1 MRHSWR
7 ILALVVVVLAAAC
20 QGDDATPAA
29 VDDQSTQASSSAST
43 RSNAAT
49 TRSNATGSTVKSSEG
64 IEGLPVDPDTLVV
77 GDCFN
82 RYAGLQ
88 NYQTIEIV
96 TKRLCQQPHDAEV
109 FYKNDFPGSVTVN
122 TYPGKEKLTTDSIR
136 VCYENFAG
144 FVGKAY
150 EISTYQL
157 GYFVPQQDRWENTA
171 THYRAVTCYVT
182 PYAKGTKLTGSVRDS
197 RL

>member
-1 MRHSWR
+1 MWR
-7 ILALVVVVLAAAC
+7 ILALVVVLVAAAC
-20 QGDDATPAA
+20 QRDGASPAA
-29 VDDQSTQASSSAST
+29 VDDQSTPTPSSVTTT
-43 RSNAAT
+43 RANGVT
-49 TRSNATGSTVKSSEG
+49 TRSNATASTVKSSEG
-64 IEGLPVDPDTLVV
+64 IEGLPVDPDSLVV

-96 TKRLCQQPHDAEV
+96 TKRLCEQPHDAEV

-171 THYRAVTCYVT
+171 AHYRAVTCYVT
-182 PYAKGTKLTGSVRDS
+182 PYSKGTKLTGSVRDS

>member
-1 MRHSWR
+1 VRHWWR
-7 ILALVVVVLAAAC
+7 IVALVVVATAC
-20 QGDDATPAA
+20 QKDNATPSA
-29 VDDQSTQASSSAST
+29 VDDQTQPAPTAVTSRAS
-43 RSNAAT
+43 AAT
-49 TRSNATGSTVKSSEG
+49 TTRAGATASTVKSSEG

-96 TKRLCQQPHDAEV
+96 TKRPCQQPHDAEV

-136 VCYENFAG
+136 VCYENFAA
-144 FVGKAY
+144 FVGTAY
-150 EISTYQL
+150 EVSAYQL
-157 GYFVPQQDRWENTA
+157 GYFVPQQERWENA
-171 THYRAVTCYVT
+171 AAKYRAVTCYVT
-182 PYAKGTKLTGSVRDS
+182 PYAKSTKLMGTVRDS
-197 RL
+197 GL

>member
-1 MRHSWR
+1 M
-7 ILALVVVVLAAAC
+7 ALVVVATAC
-20 QGDDATPAA
+20 QKDNAPPAA
-29 VDDQSTQASSSAST
+29 IDGQTQPAPTAETTRPNTPTTRPNATAST
-43 RSNAAT
+43 A
-49 TRSNATGSTVKSSEG
+49 KSAD

-96 TKRLCQQPHDAEV
+96 TKRSCQQPHDAEV
-109 FYKNDFPGSVTVN
+109 FYKNDFAGSVTVN

-136 VCYENFAG
+136 ICYDNFAA

-150 EISTYQL
+150 EVSMYQL
-157 GYFVPQQDRWENTA
+157 GYFVPPQERWESTA
-171 THYRAVTCYVT
+171 GRNRAVTCYVT
-182 PYAKGTKLTGSVRDS
+182 PYAKSTKLTGSVRDS

>member
-1 MRHSWR
+1 MRHGLR
-7 ILALVVVVLAAAC
+7 ILALIVVATAC
-20 QGDDATPAA
+20 QRDSATPAS
-29 VDDQSTQASSSAST
+29 VDGESVAPSASVSADST
-43 RSNAAT
+43 AAT
-49 TRSNATGSTVKSSEG
+49 TRSDATGTTARSTPG

-96 TKRLCQQPHDAEV
+96 TKRSCAQPHDGEI
-109 FYKNDFPGSVTVN
+109 FYKSDYEGSVTVN
-122 TYPGKEKLTTDSIR
+122 TYPGKERLTTDSIR
-136 VCYENFAG
+136 VCYENFLG

-150 EISTYQL
+150 ETSSYQL
-157 GYFVPQQDRWENTA
+157 GYFLPQQDRWEST
-171 THYRAVTCYVT
+171 TERYRAVTCYVT
-182 PYAKGTKLTGSVRDS
+182 AYARGTKLTGTVRDS

>member
-1 MRHSWR
+1 MK
-7 ILALVVVVLAAAC
+7 
-20 QGDDATPAA
+20 
-29 VDDQSTQASSSAST
+29 SA
-43 RSNAAT
+43 
-49 TRSNATGSTVKSSEG
+49 EG

-96 TKRLCQQPHDAEV
+96 TKRPCQQPHDAEV
-109 FYKNDFPGSVTVN
+109 FYKNDFAGSVTVN

-136 VCYENFAG
+136 VCYENFQA
-144 FVGKAY
+144 FVGKPY
-150 EISTYQL
+150 EVSAYQL
-157 GYFVPQQDRWENTA
+157 GYFVPQQDRWESTA
-171 THYRAVTCYVT
+171 ARFRALICYVT
-182 PYAKGTKLTGSVRDS
+182 PYAKDTKLTGTVRDS

>member
-1 MRHSWR
+1 
-7 ILALVVVVLAAAC
+7 V
-20 QGDDATPAA
+20 TKPAN
-29 VDDQSTQASSSAST
+29 V
-43 RSNAAT
+43 AT
-49 TRSNATGSTVKSSEG
+49 TRSNATVTTTKSSDG

-109 FYKNDFPGSVTVN
+109 FFKSDYPGLITVN
-122 TYPGKEKLTTDSIR
+122 TYPGKERLTTESIK
-136 VCYENFAG
+136 VCYDNFQG

-150 EISTYQL
+150 ETSSYQL
-157 GYFVPQQDRWENTA
+157 GYFVPQQDRWESSA
-171 THYRAVTCYVT
+171 ARYRAVTCYVT
-182 PYAKGTKLTGSVRDS
+182 AYTKGTKLTGTVRDS

>member
-1 MRHSWR
+1 MWR
-7 ILALVVVVLAAAC
+7 VLALIVVVAAAC
-20 QGDDATPAA
+20 QRDGASPAA
-29 VDDQSTQASSSAST
+29 VDDQSTPTPSSVTT
-43 RSNAAT
+43 RSKGVT
-49 TRSNATGSTVKSSEG
+49 TRSNASASTVKSSEG

-88 NYQTIEIV
+88 NYQAIEIV
-96 TKRLCQQPHDAEV
+96 TKRLCEQPHDAEV

-157 GYFVPQQDRWENTA
+157 GYFVPQRDRWESPA
-171 THYRAVTCYVT
+171 ARYRAVTCYVT

>member
-1 MRHSWR
+1 MRHTWR
-7 ILALVVVVLAAAC
+7 ILALVVVVVAAAC
-20 QGDDATPAA
+20 QRDGAAPAA
-29 VDDQSTQASSSAST
+29 VDDQTTQASTSVTTQST
-43 RSNAAT
+43 GTT
-49 TRSNATGSTVKSSEG
+49 TRSNATASTVKASQG

-96 TKRLCQQPHDAEV
+96 TKRSCQQPHDAEV

-157 GYFVPQQDRWENTA
+157 GYFVPQLDRWESTA

-182 PYAKGTKLTGSVRDS
+182 SYVKGTKLTGTVRDS

>member
-1 MRHSWR
+1 VRHGWR

-20 QGDDATPAA
+20 QGDGATPASI
-29 VDDQSTQASSSAST
+29 DDQSTQASSSVST
-43 RSNAAT
+43 GSNAAT
-49 TRSNATGSTVKSSEG
+49 TRSNATGSTVKSSGG

-88 NYQTIEIV
+88 NYQAIEIV

-122 TYPGKEKLTTDSIR
+122 TYPGKEKLTIDSIR

-150 EISTYQL
+150 EVSAYQL

>member
-1 MRHSWR
+1 VWR
-7 ILALVVVVLAAAC
+7 ILALVVVVVAAAC
-20 QGDDATPAA
+20 QRDGASPAA
-29 VDDQSTQASSSAST
+29 VDDQSTPTPSSVTT
-43 RSNAAT
+43 RSTGAT
-49 TRSNATGSTVKSSEG
+49 TRSNATASTVKSSEG

-96 TKRLCQQPHDAEV
+96 TKRLCAQPHDAEV
-109 FYKNDFPGSVTVN
+109 FYKNDFPGSATVN

-157 GYFVPQQDRWENTA
+157 GYFVPQLDRWENA
-171 THYRAVTCYVT
+171 ASHYRAVTCYVT
-182 PYAKGTKLTGSVRDS
+182 PYAKGIKLTGSVRDS